1 MPPEPDAAADSDAA
15 PAAAAGS
22 DTVAEVDAVPVE
34 PGPPVDEVEAR
45 REAARAATSPLAGPV
60 GQPLHPLLVG
70 IPIGAWVLSF
80 AFDLAAHAANEELVY
95 ARGAFWLVGA
105 GIVGALAAGTAGV
118 LDLLAIPRGTVAW
131 RTGVRHLVLTDVVLV
146 LFVVSFLL
154 RRDDSLQAAGVP
166 VMVLS
171 VVALALLAVAGWLGV
186 RLAHRYGVR
195 VADEDTQRSGFVLL
209 AERGGPEDG
218 AAPTD

>member
-1 MPPEPDAAADSDAA
+1 MPPEPDAADADSDADTA
-15 PAAAAGS
+15 SDAGAGAGEVVAA
-22 DTVAEVDAVPVE
+22 E

-45 REAARAATSPLAGPV
+45 RRSARAATSPLAGPV

-166 VMVLS
+166 VMALS